1 MAWIALTKGF
11 FAEVDDNDFKELSK
25 FRWQVSRSAHN
36 WYASRWLGGRKIY
49 MHRQIAGP
57 GNGQIVHHIDGV
69 SLNNRRNNL
78 KCMDQQA
85 NLKERIWG

>member
-1 MAWIALTKGF
+1 VAWIALTKGF
-11 FAEVDDNDFKELSK
+11 FAEVDDDDFKELSK
-25 FRWQVSRSAHN
+25 CKWHVSRSAGN
-36 WYASRWLGGRKIY
+36 WYAARWCCNRKIY

-57 GNGQIVHHIDGV
+57 VNGQIVHHLDGV
-69 SLNNRRNNL
+69 SLNNRRDNL